1 MKKIQNKRLG
11 GWLPENKE
19 LQVKW
24 VNDLLNIVNGT
35 AKNASRETMENT
47 VQKRSAETPYVFK
60 HQEVIDFL
68 ELIDTDPK
76 LHLLAEQMIDQALEY
91 DENDPTGSPQITSY
105 NLMLRIIDH
114 IISTAPEYV
123 PPEEK
128 EKRALIGFPIN
139 AILDWCMGTQAGYA
153 FFLDE
158 RVNEHFEKI
167 LKAWCKYLSSKES
180 AYVLNKNEEN
190 GGWLCDKALLELGMD
205 QYQCDP
211 SKDYYGFESWND
223 FFTRKFKPDSRPIA
237 EADKDPYV
245 ITNACESQPY
255 KISTNVQKDTKF
267 WLKGQP
273 YSLEYMLNHD
283 ESADLFVGG
292 TVYQAFLSATRYH
305 RWHSPVDGKVVRCF
319 NVPGTY
325 YAEVN
330 TYPYDGAGPNNSQ
343 GYITH
348 VAARAVIL
356 IESDN
361 KDIGLMAFIAVGMAE
376 VSSCVIGVKEG
387 QHLNKGDELGY
398 FQFGGSTHC
407 LIFQKDVID
416 MFVHD
421 AIPAED
427 FNNSSLIKL
436 NSKLAVV
443 KRKSADK

>member
-1 MKKIQNKRLG
+1 MKKIQNQRLG

-19 LQVKW
+19 LQSKW
-24 VNDLLNIVNGT
+24 VNDILNIVNGT
-35 AKNASRETMENT
+35 AEDTICGIMENA
-47 VQKRSAETPYVFK
+47 VQGYSTKAPYVFQ
-60 HQEVIDFL
+60 HPEVVEL
-68 ELIDTDPK
+68 KKLIDTDPK

-105 NLMLRIIDH
+105 ESMFRMIDY
-114 IISTAPEYV
+114 IISRAPEYV

-128 EKRALIGFPIN
+128 AKRALIGFPIN

-158 RVNEHFEKI
+158 RVNKHFEKI
-167 LKAWCKYLSSKES
+167 LKAWCRYLSSEES
-180 AYVLNKNEEN
+180 AYVLNNKENE
-190 GGWLCDKALLELGMD
+190 GWLCKSALEELHME
-205 QYQCDP
+205 QYIYN
-211 SKDYYGFESWND
+211 SSEEHYGFKSWND

-237 EADKDPYV
+237 DADKDPYV

-267 WLKGQP
+267 WLKSQP

-305 RWHSPVDGKVVRCF
+305 RWHSSVDGTVVRCF

-361 KDIGLMAFIAVGMAE
+361 PDIGLMAFIAVGMAE
-376 VSSCVIGVKEG
+376 VSSCVISVKEG

-416 MFVHD
+416 RFVQD

-427 FNNSSLIKL
+427 FNTSSLIKL
-436 NSKLAVV
+436 NTRLAIV